1 MSEADRV
8 MDEVVFGTYKGK
20 FVNSDKIEGIGYYG
34 SSLVLQSDTALRNYF
49 QLDTGYDIADYEFYE
64 QQADGTKKII
74 QPQEAE
80 SSLYYI
86 DIDNVKAYELGDNY
100 NIYIKKKSD
109 DATEMMV
116 ECGMFV
122 YARYVYQ
129 YSDNEALKN
138 LMKAMYHYNNAA
150 IEYFYFFS

>member
-1 MSEADRV
+1 M
-8 MDEVVFGTYKGK
+8 
-20 FVNSDKIEGIGYYG
+20 
-34 SSLVLQSDTALRNYF
+34 LQSDTALRNYF
-49 QLDTGYDIADYEFYE
+49 QLDTGYDIANYEFYE

-74 QPQEAE
+74 QPQEAD

-129 YSDNEALKN
+129 YSDDEALKN

>member
-1 MSEADRV
+1 MSLETII
-8 MDEVVFGTYKGK
+8 TYILRKK
-20 FVNSDKIEGIGYYG
+20 FH
-34 SSLVLQSDTALRNYF
+34 
-49 QLDTGYDIADYEFYE
+49 
-64 QQADGTKKII
+64 
-74 QPQEAE
+74 
-80 SSLYYI
+80 
-86 DIDNVKAYELGDNY
+86 
-100 NIYIKKKSD
+100 

-129 YSDNEALKN
+129 YSDDEALKN